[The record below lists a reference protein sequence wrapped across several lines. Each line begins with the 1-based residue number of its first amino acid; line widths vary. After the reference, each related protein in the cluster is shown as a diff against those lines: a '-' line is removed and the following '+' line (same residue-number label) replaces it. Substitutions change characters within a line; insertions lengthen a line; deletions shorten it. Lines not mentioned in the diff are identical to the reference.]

1 MPELPEVEVIRI
13 SLEKFIINK
22 KIKKVTI
29 FNRNLRY
36 KINSKI
42 KEVARSQFVVSIKRK
57 SKYLL
62 IELSNNFIILFHLGM
77 TGKIFI
83 IEKNKVYKTSFY
95 YENSHLK
102 KHNHLALEFYNSNKL
117 IYNDVRKF
125 GFIKLYKKDK
135 IKKSS
140 HLISLGPDALNK
152 RFRSKYLFN
161 KSKKVKKNI
170 KNFLMDQKYISGIGN
185 IYANEI
191 LHISSINPRKITSK
205 LNYKTVSILNKNI
218 KSVLKSSIRY
228 GGSSIKDFSGI
239 SGKSG
244 QYQQKFR
251 VYNREGEKCKK
262 TGCKGKVEKIYISNR
277 SSFFCPKCQKY

>member
-1 MPELPEVEVIRI
+1 MPELPEVEVVRI
-13 SLEKFIINK
+13 SLEKFIIGK

-29 FNRNLRY
+29 FDDNLRY
-36 KINSKI
+36 KINRKI
-42 KEVARSQFVVSIKRK
+42 REIAQRQIVVSIKRK

-62 IELSNNFIILFHLGM
+62 FELSNNFTILFHLGM

-83 IEKNKVYKTSFY
+83 INNDKIHKTSFY
-95 YENSHLK
+95 YENKYFK
-102 KHNHLALEFYNSNKL
+102 KHNHLSVEFSDSRKL

-125 GFIKLYKKDK
+125 GFIKLYKNDK
-135 IKKSS
+135 IELCS
-140 HLISLGPDALNK
+140 HLVSLGPDPLSEN
-152 RFRSKYLFN
+152 FQPKYLFDRL
-161 KSKKVKKNI
+161 KKTKKNI
-170 KNFLMDQKYISGIGN
+170 KNFLMDQKHIAGVGN

-191 LHISSINPRKITSK
+191 LHSSSINPRKITSTV
-205 LNYKTVSILNKNI
+205 NYRSAKVLNKNI
-218 KSVLKSSIRY
+218 KSILKSSIRH

-251 VYNREGEKCKK
+251 VYDREGRKCKK
-262 TGCKGKVEKIYISNR
+262 TGCKGIVRKIYISNR